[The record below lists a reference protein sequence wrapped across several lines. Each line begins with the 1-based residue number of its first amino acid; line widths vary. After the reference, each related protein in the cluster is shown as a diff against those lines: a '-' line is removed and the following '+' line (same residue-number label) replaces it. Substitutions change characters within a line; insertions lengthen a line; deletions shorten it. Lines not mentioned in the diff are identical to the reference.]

1 MSRPESPLNRRRKT
15 TTKRSR
21 SEGQRPRDATQ
32 KTHTLNSDFD
42 DESDTDS
49 LAVAAAQ
56 WAAEKEATSEQ
67 QPSLS
72 ARGQRVMSVPTFVAK
87 KEDVLSLH
95 ITQLAFDAT
104 DYDIRKH
111 FSEQGCSISSLRMVF
126 DKGQGGTRLF
136 RGVAFIDV
144 YDKASYDSALTLHKS
159 RLLGRKI
166 NVRPTKSKEVLSSIV
181 ERTKDLVAKKIE
193 TQKAKEDELKK
204 EQQEKVALLQK
215 KRKREKVRTKPD
227 EEEPERKLTRK
238 ERNRRAGI
246 IKTRQGPRK

>member
-95 ITQLAFDAT
+95 ITQ
-104 DYDIRKH
+104 